1 MLCDPEGILILQ
13 VRMNEALNKLNM
25 PKDLAGNE
33 ECWKDVL
40 GKTSRA
46 MPTPKSLVRSSLH
59 FQNIL
64 KSYEERGTPVRWEKY

>member
-1 MLCDPEGILILQ
+1 
-13 VRMNEALNKLNM
+13 M

-33 ECWKDVL
+33 ERWKDVL

-46 MPTPKSLVRSSLH
+46 MPTPKSLVRSSPH

-64 KSYEERGTPVRWEKY
+64 KSYEEARQCVGRNIDFVVVK

>member
-1 MLCDPEGILILQ
+1 
-13 VRMNEALNKLNM
+13 M

-33 ECWKDVL
+33 ERWKDVL
-40 GKTSRA
+40 GKISRA
-46 MPTPKSLVRSSLH
+46 MPTPKSLVRSSPH